1 MTNNKK
7 MWAIYIRKIALSFL
21 IVY

>member
-7 MWAIYIRKIALSFL
+7 MRCTHSR
-21 IVY
+21 